1 MLLRSSRNVVKQ
13 LKDANIKQQMAQVI
27 ASYLASNGAVTR
39 CPPARAR
46 GSTEASEE
54 LELLERPRF
63 SWPSKRSSNRHV

>member
-1 MLLRSSRNVVKQ
+1 MLLRSSRNVAKQ
-13 LKDANIKQQMAQVI
+13 IEDAKIKQQMAQAV

-46 GSTEASEE
+46 GSAEPSEE

-63 SWPSKRSSNRHV
+63 SRLSKRS